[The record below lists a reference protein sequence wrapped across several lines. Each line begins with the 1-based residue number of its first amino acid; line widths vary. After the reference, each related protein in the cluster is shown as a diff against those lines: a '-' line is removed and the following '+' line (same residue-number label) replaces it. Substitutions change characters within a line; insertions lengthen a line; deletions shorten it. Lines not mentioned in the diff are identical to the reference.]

1 MAECVFQGIKKP
13 IIYQNNQHYDHV
25 INRWAAFIRKQHR
38 KGLIPLFITGLG
50 VSKSGDNEIPDVYGI
65 VREFETKFKSRG
77 NDKKKLPEIE
87 ELFKIL
93 WELREKE
100 QKDRGTVARLLN
112 TFQERQE
119 LREEWK
125 SVNKWLLKAI
135 ICAKPTNFHEKLAEL
150 YEKFNAV
157 NITLNFDGLLIRE
170 LNNRIMQRNESDGK
184 ETERKESAFSLP
196 TREECESF
204 FLRLGDTKKK
214 EDKEDKEKEYLEIQI
229 RGDILYVIC
238 DSKGFCPQ
246 KDKLRPLWSSFTSYT
261 QNKKTENGKTRFLFQ
276 TSDEDELEKLVE
288 IIRKCP
294 SCGKEGVSYLSFPGS
309 YEKEKDMKN
318 MLEIVWKYLAF
329 KVGSVTV
336 VGTSCEWD
344 PLIVAFLGDLLSER
358 KIPLLV
364 VDNAPKENG
373 GYKYIIQEL
382 VNTEIRDA
390 KSVCVNADQ
399 FMENLTE
406 ELRKNIL
413 VENVN
418 IKHDGG
424 VTDDEYWLE
433 VGKKDNDLNK
443 SINREFS
450 ALENKLRNRLKEEN
464 LHCFAQL
471 GLKSYWL
478 GIPEHSDKAKY
489 HTRFNHSIGVM
500 KVASYLYEKALT
512 NAGLINE
519 VPPSEK
525 QFLRLAALLHDVGH
539 LPFSHLIENVF
550 NELNWKPAGYKD
562 HYSHVFQTD
571 KEIEEIFSNDN
582 LRVQLENTG
591 YNVQDIINL
600 VNGSFGVEYLDAI
613 INSSIDADKIDY
625 VFRDTSSTN
634 RKTSLVPAQFLKDIV
649 NGLSVTPEKYL
660 SFSGV
665 SAMAAVG
672 LLRERQ
678 RLYRSLYL
686 QPGIVV
692 LEGIVKLIIKTFFV
706 HYIELGDVKIIEKM
720 KPSNNDY
727 PDLGEYK
734 ISYCV
739 KKLQKIF
746 NEVKENKKNDN
757 TMYEIKIVEKMFEKI
772 KIREN
777 ILGEN
782 FSKNIKK
789 GFNTVYNIK
798 SEGGLKALENKIR
811 HKRFN
816 IQRGKIEKI
825 KEIVRDVM
833 FRMPGAAIIEVSTLP
848 KFLSSSDNRG
858 KRERS
863 DGTKTFSECIL
874 VPTNDYNAWNPNDNA
889 TVTIHNSRLNDKKEN
904 IVFVY
909 MYPLS
914 DNPDNDSYYQYTLN
928 LFDKLLAENSISE
941 IDKNGQ
947 RNENRQY

>member
-1 MAECVFQGIKKP
+1 MADHVFQGIADK
-13 IIYQNNQHYDHV
+13 IIYEKDSDYKKV
-25 INRWAAFIRKQHR
+25 IKRWAEFIKKQHQ

-50 VSKSGDNEIPDVYGI
+50 VSKGNGNQIPDVYGI
-65 VREFETKFKSRG
+65 VRKFETKFKSRG

-135 ICAKPTNFHEKLAEL
+135 IRAKPTNFHKKLAEL

-170 LNNRIMQRNESDGK
+170 LNNRIMQRNETEGK
-184 ETERKESAFSLP
+184 ETKRKESAFSLP
-196 TREECESF
+196 TRGECESF
-204 FLRLGDTKKK
+204 FLRLGDTK
-214 EDKEDKEKEYLEIQI
+214 DKEKEYLEIQI

-238 DSKGFCPQ
+238 DSNGFCPQ
-246 KDKLRPLWSSFTSYT
+246 KHKLRPLWSSFTSYT
-261 QNKKTENGKTRFLFQ
+261 QNKKTENGETRFLFQ

-294 SCGKEGVSYLSFPGS
+294 SCNKEGISYLSFPGS
-309 YEKEKDMKN
+309 YEKEKDMKD

-329 KVGSVTV
+329 KVGSVTA

-373 GYKYIIQEL
+373 GYKYIIKEL
-382 VNTEIRDA
+382 VNTELRYA
-390 KSVCVNADQ
+390 KSVCVNAGQ

-406 ELRKNIL
+406 ELRKNFL

-418 IKHDGG
+418 IKYDGG
-424 VTDDEYWLE
+424 VTDDEYWVNKEE
-433 VGKKDNDLNK
+433 VKRDNDLNK

-450 ALENKLRNRLKEEN
+450 GLENNLRNILKEQN

-478 GIPEHSDKAKY
+478 GIPHSDKAKY
-489 HTRFNHSIGVM
+489 HTRLNHSIGVM

-539 LPFSHLIENVF
+539 LPFSHLIEDVF

-571 KEIEEIFSNDN
+571 KEIEKVFSDNYN

-591 YNVQDIINL
+591 YNVEDIINL
-600 VNGSFGVEYLDAI
+600 VNGSFGVDYLDAI

-634 RKTSLVPAQFLKDIV
+634 RKTSLVPVQFLKDIV
-649 NGLSVTPEKYL
+649 KGLSITPEKYL

-665 SAMAAVG
+665 SAMAAIE

-706 HYIELGDVKIIEKM
+706 HYIELGDTEIIGKM

-739 KKLQKIF
+739 KKLS
-746 NEVKENKKNDN
+746 
-757 TMYEIKIVEKMFEKI
+757 
-772 KIREN
+772 
-777 ILGEN
+777 N
-782 FSKNIKK
+782 FR
-789 GFNTVYNIK
+789 
-798 SEGGLKALENKIR
+798 LENC
-811 HKRFN
+811 
-816 IQRGKIEKI
+816 IQLTE
-825 KEIVRDVM
+825 
-833 FRMPGAAIIEVSTLP
+833 
-848 KFLSSSDNRG
+848 
-858 KRERS
+858 
-863 DGTKTFSECIL
+863 
-874 VPTNDYNAWNPNDNA
+874 
-889 TVTIHNSRLNDKKEN
+889 
-904 IVFVY
+904 
-909 MYPLS
+909 
-914 DNPDNDSYYQYTLN
+914 
-928 LFDKLLAENSISE
+928 
-941 IDKNGQ
+941 
-947 RNENRQY
+947 